1 MFWNLNGSHLYCCF
15 HYEVYLMSS
24 CIDTGNWC
32 SFSKDLQCCIRF
44 IDEAY
49 FSKNV
54 RFCLFLCLYSAG
66 ANPGFQAR
74 GGRGVLKIISPSG
87 GRRENFGG
95 ISWIQPLQCLW
106 LLTLFGKQVRKSY
119 HTKIV
124 VFYNDIS
131 VKIYTC
137 HEQYLQLGLTWC
149 THIDIKL

>member
-1 MFWNLNGSHLYCCF
+1 MTQETDAHFQKICNVVFDSLMKHISLKTSDFVCF
-15 HYEVYLMSS
+15 FVCTVQGRIQDFKL
-24 CIDTGNWC
+24 
-32 SFSKDLQCCIRF
+32 
-44 IDEAY
+44 
-49 FSKNV
+49 
-54 RFCLFLCLYSAG
+54 
-66 ANPGFQAR
+66 
-74 GGRGVLKIISPSG
+74 GGGGVLKIISPSG

-95 ISWIQPLQCLW
+95 SSWIQPLQCLW